1 MDLRQLKYFVAI
13 YELRNLSHAAD
24 HCNVAQSAVSHHLSR
39 LEDELGTTL
48 FKRRPRGMDPTA
60 AGERLYVHAIDIF
73 KRLTMAEDD
82 VKSGG
87 KVLSGEIT
95 VGMPYSVIKVI
106 GVELMKT
113 VRERYPAVILVL
125 KEALSGLGFD
135 HLVTEQC
142 EFSLLYNPPQDE
154 RIRQKPLLDEQL
166 YFIGHPSLLGDAPDP
181 LEFKD
186 LTRYPLML
194 LSSGTFSRALMD
206 KPQLLHSLERAST
219 VRLASVAATIGGLEA
234 AIGCTVAPQVLVS
247 EQLQRGELV
256 VRRIVNPEPTRTLYL
271 AERSNSKPSF
281 LSEKIA
287 ELVEELVQAS
297 VTQGRW
303 TAAMLTGR
311 KTPR

>member
-24 HCNVAQSAVSHHLSR
+24 HCNVAQSAVSHHLAR
-39 LEDELGTTL
+39 LEDELGTPL
-48 FKRRPRGMDPTA
+48 FKRRSRGMDPTA

-73 KRLTMAEDD
+73 NRLRMAEDD
-82 VKSGG
+82 VKNGG

-106 GVELMKT
+106 GVELMRA
-113 VRERYPAVILVL
+113 VRERYPAVTLIL
-125 KEALSGLGFD
+125 KEALSGIGFD

-142 EFSLLYNPPQDE
+142 EFSLLYNPPQDD

-181 LEFKD
+181 LQFRN
-186 LTRYPLML
+186 LTEYPLML

-206 KPQLLHSLERAST
+206 KPQLLHSLERASS
-219 VRLASVAATIGGLEA
+219 VRLASVAATIGALEA
-234 AIGCTVAPQVLVS
+234 AIACTVAPQVLVAD
-247 EQLQRGELV
+247 QLQRGELV
-256 VRRIVNPEPTRTLYL
+256 ARRIINPEPVRTLYL
-271 AERSNSKPSF
+271 AERSNNSSSF

-287 ELVEELVQAS
+287 QLVEELVQDA
-297 VTQGRW
+297 VLKGRW
-303 TAAMLTGR
+303 TAALLAAG
-311 KTPR
+311 K